1 MLRRSCVLMLLC
13 VLPLLGAR
21 IKEIASIEGT
31 QGMPL
36 VGYGLVSGLNNTGD
50 SPRAAFTVQS
60 VVNMLRRFGVNVAD
74 ATVRTRNVA
83 AVMVTATLP
92 AFAKPGMRLD
102 VQVSS
107 PGGRGISAR
116 RDSAADPVGRTDG
129 TVYAVAQGAVSVGGY
144 AFRAL
149 GSLAARNFVASG
161 RVPGGA
167 LVERESPMQLA
178 VGEQI
183 RILLHQPDFTVATR
197 VADAIGRIPGLNG
210 AASALDAATVVL
222 RIPTGTPRER
232 LLQWLAQVENAEVE
246 LEPPARVVINERTGT
261 IVVGGSVR
269 LLPAVVAHGGLEVQI
284 QRQVII
290 SQPAPLTLGT
300 TQVAETATIAVQQ
313 EQRRAVALPAAATV
327 QDVAAALN
335 LLGVSPRDLIA
346 ILQALKEAGALTG
359 ELIVQ

>member
-1 MLRRSCVLMLLC
+1 
-13 VLPLLGAR
+13 
-21 IKEIASIEGT
+21 
-31 QGMPL
+31 
-36 VGYGLVSGLNNTGD
+36 
-50 SPRAAFTVQS
+50 
-60 VVNMLRRFGVNVAD
+60 
-74 ATVRTRNVA
+74 
-83 AVMVTATLP
+83 
-92 AFAKPGMRLD
+92 
-102 VQVSS
+102 
-107 PGGRGISAR
+107 
-116 RDSAADPVGRTDG
+116 
-129 TVYAVAQGAVSVGGY
+129 
-144 AFRAL
+144 
-149 GSLAARNFVASG
+149 
-161 RVPGGA
+161 
-167 LVERESPMQLA
+167 
-178 VGEQI
+178 
-183 RILLHQPDFTVATR
+183 
-197 VADAIGRIPGLNG
+197 LNG